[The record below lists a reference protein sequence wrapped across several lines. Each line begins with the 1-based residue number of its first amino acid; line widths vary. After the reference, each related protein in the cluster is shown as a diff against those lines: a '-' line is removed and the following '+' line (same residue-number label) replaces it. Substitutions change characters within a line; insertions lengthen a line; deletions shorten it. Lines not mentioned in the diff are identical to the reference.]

1 MLWKKRVSVFFS
13 LAGTSAGAINTMLM
27 AGLGKIHETKS
38 EKILEILAKKDLF
51 DFVDGQV
58 LSKKSSIN

>member
-1 MLWKKRVSVFFS
+1 
-13 LAGTSAGAINTMLM
+13 MLM
-27 AGLGKIHETKS
+27 AGLGKIHETES